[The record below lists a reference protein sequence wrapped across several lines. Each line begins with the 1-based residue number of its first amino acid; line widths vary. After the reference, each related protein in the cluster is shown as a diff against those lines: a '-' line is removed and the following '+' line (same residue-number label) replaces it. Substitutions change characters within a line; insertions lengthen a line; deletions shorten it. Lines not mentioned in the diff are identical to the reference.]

1 MADHAGK
8 ILTLLLKIS
17 QNNSKIIHF
26 VLLFELPLHHQTH
39 KQLKTHKNENSNHKR
54 KRHKRNSNNKK

>member
-1 MADHAGK
+1 MY
-8 ILTLLLKIS
+8 I
-17 QNNSKIIHF
+17 
-26 VLLFELPLHHQTH
+26 VLLFELPLHHQRN